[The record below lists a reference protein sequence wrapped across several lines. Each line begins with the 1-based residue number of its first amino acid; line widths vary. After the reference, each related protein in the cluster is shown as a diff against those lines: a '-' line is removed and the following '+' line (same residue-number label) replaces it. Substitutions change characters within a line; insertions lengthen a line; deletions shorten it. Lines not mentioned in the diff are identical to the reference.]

1 MTIAYWCVLATA
13 FMPLLW
19 TGVAKSGG
27 FDNRAPRQSL
37 AALHGWRQRADWA
50 QHNAFENFPPFAAAV
65 IIAHQLDMA
74 QARLD
79 LLAIAYVTVRLL
91 HGLLYIADLAL
102 ARTLVYVAGLGLI
115 VTIFVGAA

>member
-19 TGVAKSGG
+19 TGVAKSAG

-37 AALHGWRQRADWA
+37 AALDGWRQRADWA

-74 QARLD
+74 QPRLD

-102 ARTLVYVAGLGLI
+102 ARTVAYVAGLGLI
-115 VTIFVGAA
+115 VAIFVGAA